1 MNKHSKSETIAFI
14 KILQQQVDKIDNI
27 NFYMNP
33 NTRISKLFDAKVIQ
47 INEQQ
52 NKRNITVY
60 FELMIVFPL
69 RYLYV
74 VNLAVFSSV
83 INAWNHIKMRNEIE
97 EYKKSLNKKNI
108 VIGHATAR
116 NASSL
121 EKNNKNFDLNKDF
134 IEKTLWVYIDHTGKL
149 NLFRRKPG
157 DISKSIVIL
166 PKTMG
171 LIDLKSFLMEMTK
184 LYLTLIKVNK
194 TNSDNKFLINR
205 VRNYLISGQLSVQS
219 FSNFRLTK
227 QVEFISATI
236 NSNYVYFP
244 IEGHAV
250 EEYLNS
256 LFDNKS
262 PEKRIVFYQTSPFT
276 KDQPGIAKFIEKNKI
291 PSNKIIKVNNL
302 VSKKYIEDLNPS
314 IVIKLDKMRKKTHIC
329 DLDKEFILL
338 APENFEYENL
348 KFVQLAKQLLL
359 INLDYKIL
367 FRLHPDYKMS
377 SNFKKQLAILK
388 REEYFKLSDD
398 NLENDLCRSSALFY
412 SGSSVSLNAIRHRTL
427 PIYYENDFDFN
438 TDPILDRIRYNLP
451 SLRNNLDNLRDIL
464 CFNYLCDFLS
474 LETDYYN

>member
-14 KILQQQVDKIDNI
+14 RILQQQVDKIDNI
-27 NFYMNP
+27 NIYMNP

-60 FELMIVFPL
+60 FELIILFPL
-69 RYLYV
+69 RYLFL

-108 VIGHATAR
+108 VIGHATVS
-116 NASSL
+116 NATSL

-149 NLFRRKPG
+149 NLFRRKLG
-157 DISKSIVIL
+157 DVSKSIVIL

-227 QVEFISATI
+227 QIEFISATI

-256 LFDNKS
+256 LFDNKT

-276 KDQPGIAKFIEKNKI
+276 KDQPGIAKFIEKKKI
-291 PSNKIIKVNNL
+291 PSNKIIKVNNFI
-302 VSKKYIEDLNPS
+302 SKKFIEELNPS
-314 IVIKLDKMRKKTHIC
+314 ISIELDKNRKKIHIC
-329 DLDKEFILL
+329 QLEKEFILL

-348 KFVQLAKQLLL
+348 KFIKLAKQILLL
-359 INLDYKIL
+359 NTDYRII
-367 FRLHPDYKMS
+367 FRLHPDYKIS
-377 SNFKKQLAILK
+377 SDFKKHLVSLRHVENFNI
-388 REEYFKLSDD
+388 SND
-398 NLENDLCRSSALFY
+398 NLDNDLCRSSSLFY
-412 SGSSVSLNAIRHRTL
+412 SGSSVSLNAIFHRTL
-427 PIYYENDFDFN
+427 PIYYENDSDFN
-438 TDPILDRIRYNLP
+438 TDPILNRIKYNLP
-451 SLRNNLDNLRDIL
+451 TLKNNLDNLRDVL
-464 CFNYLCDFLS
+464 CLTYPCDFIS
-474 LETDYYN
+474 LESDYFN